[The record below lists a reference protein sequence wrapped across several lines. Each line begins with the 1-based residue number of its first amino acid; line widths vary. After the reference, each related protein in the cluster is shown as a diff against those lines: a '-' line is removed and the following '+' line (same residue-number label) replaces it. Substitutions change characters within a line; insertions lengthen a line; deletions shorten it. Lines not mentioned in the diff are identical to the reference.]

1 MTSSC
6 KGYVREKV
14 VFINR
19 DDLCLNDDADADD
32 EINRSRSLARSLD
45 DDDVAW
51 NDFVEE

>member
-19 DDLCLNDDADADD
+19 DDLCLNDDADDDD
-32 EINRSRSLARSLD
+32 ENQSIALARSLARSTTTTSRGMTL
-45 DDDVAW
+45 
-51 NDFVEE
+51 